1 MYQPC
6 VLLFS
11 VLLALPLLL
20 LRFCLQ
26 LLVSVRRFYSPWAG
40 VFPIF
45 SPRYVHTIILA
56 VVMAVFD

>member
-11 VLLALPLLL
+11 VLLLLLL

-45 SPRYVHTIILA
+45 SPRYVHTI
-56 VVMAVFD
+56 FSRCHGRF